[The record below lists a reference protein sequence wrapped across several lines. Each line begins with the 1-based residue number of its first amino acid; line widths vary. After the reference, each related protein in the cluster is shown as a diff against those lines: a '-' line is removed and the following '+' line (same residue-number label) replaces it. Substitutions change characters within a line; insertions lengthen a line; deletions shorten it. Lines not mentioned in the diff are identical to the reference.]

1 MKFGELKSWQKKR
14 LLFSFLT
21 YVIVIVVFLAYASVT
36 MYTDKKAEDDYWV
49 SMLQTPKDI
58 EERAA
63 QFDQNAT
70 RVQVG
75 TYVEN
80 LKEVNLK
87 TSSFR
92 MVVLIWFKWEGNDNL
107 NMAKHFR
114 IYKGTINKTEVVK
127 NYHENGVN
135 YQAVRCD
142 VSITKNYWNRRFP
155 LESHQLRMYV
165 ESELPVDDVVFVND
179 RENSGINDSL
189 MKPGQPWSNT
199 TITTVIRKYR
209 VASSIQ
215 SILPRWSS
223 TVTVWACMSN
233 ALSPWS
239 EPLPGCLSP
248 CLSVPITVS
257 TRLA

>member
-1 MKFGELKSWQKKR
+1 
-14 LLFSFLT
+14 
-21 YVIVIVVFLAYASVT
+21 
-36 MYTDKKAEDDYWV
+36 
-49 SMLQTPKDI
+49 MLQTPKDI

-107 NMAKHFR
+107 DMAKHFR

-135 YQAVRCD
+135 YQAVRYQ
-142 VSITKNYWNRRFP
+142 KLLEPPFP
-155 LESHQLRMYV
+155 VGIPSAPHVCGIRAA
-165 ESELPVDDVVFVND
+165 
-179 RENSGINDSL
+179 SG
-189 MKPGQPWSNT
+189 
-199 TITTVIRKYR
+199 
-209 VASSIQ
+209 
-215 SILPRWSS
+215 
-223 TVTVWACMSN
+223 
-233 ALSPWS
+233 
-239 EPLPGCLSP
+239 
-248 CLSVPITVS
+248 
-257 TRLA
+257 